1 MFENKLLDKTTSSV
15 LDKNQLAMPRLVTL
29 QLNGFFCLFFLAV
42 TVVFFRFEW
51 TLTVTFC
58 LAF

>member
-42 TVVFFRFEW
+42 TVVFLGW
-51 TLTVTFC
+51 NGL
-58 LAF
+58 